1 MQKRE
6 QTMANPQGTALTA
19 SYDHPGDTSTAPR
32 SYGLSPEKPAIRWR
46 AAAADAFSSTWN
58 QPWMMYKVSESQ

>member
-46 AAAADAFSSTWN
+46 AAAADAFSST
-58 QPWMMYKVSESQ
+58 